1 MIMTVTLPQR
11 LFLLCSLILLLQS
24 LSACHSSKTT
34 TIDSLPGI
42 SSTYNGYRL
51 VISDIKIKKKGS
63 KSATLEYNLVNTGR
77 ESIFHK
83 KGKTAQPPIYFQFDN
98 SLNTDDLPA
107 YKDDIIQRVLNNDIT
122 LKAGQSLK
130 NKTMKL
136 QLDAARKKTEKSE
149 SDFTIS
155 VGENGITGSDYI
167 DLNFCSDLYFD
178 TLFITRLN
186 KNTATLGYRISN
198 KGKGPAAL
206 RGTSG
211 NSEDNLAIKAYL
223 NRTGKLSKGAIP
235 IGGTFINDKELLKP
249 GEIYTGE
256 IKLDI
261 SKKTKFSSVLI
272 LELDPYLLVRECDEA
287 NNTGT
292 ISLGE

>member
-1 MIMTVTLPQR
+1 MILTVTRQQT
-11 LFLLCSLILLLQS
+11 LLLLSSLLLLLQS
-24 LSACHSSKTT
+24 LSACHSSKVT
-34 TIDSLPGI
+34 TIDSLPVV
-42 SSTYNGYRL
+42 STTYNGYRL
-51 VISDIKIKKKGS
+51 VISNIQIKKKGS
-63 KSATLEYNLVNTGR
+63 KWATLEYNLVNTGR
-77 ESIFHK
+77 ESIFYK

-98 SLNTDDLPA
+98 SLNTDDLSS
-107 YKDDIIQRVLNNDIT
+107 YKEDIIQQVLNNDIT

-136 QLDAARKKTEKSE
+136 QLDPTRKKTENSE

-155 VGENGITGSDYI
+155 VGESGITGSDYI
-167 DLNFCSDLYFD
+167 DINYCSDLYFD
-178 TLFITRLN
+178 TLVITRMN
-186 KNTATLGYRISN
+186 KNTVTLQYRIAN
-198 KGKGPAAL
+198 KGKGPAAM

-256 IKLDI
+256 FKLDI
-261 SKKTKFSSVLI
+261 SKKTKFSSILI
-272 LELDPYLLVRECDEA
+272 LELDPYLLVRECDET

>member
-1 MIMTVTLPQR
+1 MILTVNPLQR
-11 LFLLCSLILLLQS
+11 LLLLSGLILLLQS

-34 TIDSLPGI
+34 TTDSLPSI

-51 VISDIKIKKKGS
+51 VVADILIKKKKS
-63 KSATLEYNLVNTGR
+63 KAATLQYNLVNTGR

-83 KGKTAQPPIYFQFDN
+83 KGKSAQPPIYFQFDN

-107 YKDDIIQRVLNNDIT
+107 YKEDIIRQVLNNDIT

-136 QLDAARKKTEKSE
+136 QLDPTRKKTETSDN
-149 SDFTIS
+149 DFTIS
-155 VGENGITGSDYI
+155 VGESGLTGSDYI
-167 DLNFCSDLYFD
+167 DINFCSDLYLD

-186 KNTATLGYRISN
+186 RNTATLEYRIAN

-206 RGTSG
+206 RGSSG
-211 NSEDNLAIKAYL
+211 KAEDNLAIKAYL
-223 NRTGKLSKGAIP
+223 NRTGKMSKGAIP
-235 IGGTFINDKELLKP
+235 IGGTFISDKELLKP
-249 GEIYTGE
+249 GEVYTGE

-272 LELDPYLLVRECDEA
+272 LELDPYLLVRECDET